1 MLGEGVGGAQRGLVG
16 CFGPVGLPRGMK
28 KEEGREWG
36 KEESVAVAQ
45 RGNME
50 EEEEEED
57 ALKGDQEKRT
67 KKDPLTQYVLPVH

>member
-1 MLGEGVGGAQRGLVG
+1 
-16 CFGPVGLPRGMK
+16 
-28 KEEGREWG
+28 
-36 KEESVAVAQ
+36 
-45 RGNME
+45 ME